1 MNSLER
7 RTALSLAAVFAARML
22 GLFMILPILSL
33 FAKDLANAT
42 PFLIGLTI
50 GIYGLTQAALQIPL
64 GLLSDRIGRKPVI
77 IGGLVVFALGSVLAA
92 LSNDIYLIIISRAIQ
107 GSGAIAATTMA
118 LAADLSRE
126 DHRAKVMAFIGMSIG
141 LSFAIAMVIGP
152 MIAHW
157 TGLSGVFWT
166 TAALAIIGI
175 LLVSFV
181 VPTPKQIKTHR
192 DAGIISAYIKPVLLQ
207 STLLRMNLSV
217 FLLHLLM
224 TSNFTVLPLIFRD
237 YLKLDSA
244 EHWKIYL
251 PVLLVSIIFSLP
263 MIIIAEKFRKVKMVF
278 IIAVVL
284 LVFSQGL
291 LGISQFHF
299 YPLMFAFLLFFIGFN
314 FLEAVQPSLVA
325 KYSDVNT
332 KGTAMG
338 VYSSAQFFGIF
349 IGGTIGGLVMQH
361 WGISG
366 VFVFGAIIAIL
377 FLAVAISLP
386 KPDFFKSQ
394 VIKLGK
400 DFLKDINTTTRQ
412 LLAVDGVKQAAI
424 SAEEGIAYI
433 KIDTLTIDNT
443 KLERFK
449 S

>member
-42 PFLIGLTI
+42 PFLVGLTI

-77 IGGLVVFALGSVLAA
+77 IGGLVIFALGSVLAA
-92 LSNDIYLIIISRAIQ
+92 LSNDIYLIIIARAIQ

-157 TGLSGVFWT
+157 AGLSGVFWT
-166 TAALAIIGI
+166 TAVLAIIGI

-224 TSNFTVLPLIFRD
+224 TSNFTVLPLIF
-237 YLKLDSA
+237 
-244 EHWKIYL
+244 
-251 PVLLVSIIFSLP
+251 P
-263 MIIIAEKFRKVKMVF
+263 
-278 IIAVVL
+278 
-284 LVFSQGL
+284 
-291 LGISQFHF
+291 
-299 YPLMFAFLLFFIGFN
+299 
-314 FLEAVQPSLVA
+314 
-325 KYSDVNT
+325 
-332 KGTAMG
+332 
-338 VYSSAQFFGIF
+338 
-349 IGGTIGGLVMQH
+349 
-361 WGISG
+361 
-366 VFVFGAIIAIL
+366 
-377 FLAVAISLP
+377 
-386 KPDFFKSQ
+386 
-394 VIKLGK
+394 
-400 DFLKDINTTTRQ
+400 
-412 LLAVDGVKQAAI
+412 
-424 SAEEGIAYI
+424 
-433 KIDTLTIDNT
+433 
-443 KLERFK
+443 
-449 S
+449 